1 MTGFDP
7 GKQTT
12 EYGQLD
18 TLLTDGQ
25 TPGSGADDLFLNM
38 LDQYDSVTGRDGYR
52 NQEEMVGEL
61 LDALNRRLNP
71 IGLDA
76 TRSGVVYCNAGGAP
90 ALPEVVGAVGACME
104 QDWNE
109 ILEQHADW
117 DIADHAWWMLKD
129 YNLEHGNGRV
139 HLQDGRLS
147 VTMEAPNHTTINLN
161 VPVMKSDE
169 ETIGNLKTEMIDRM
183 SRFTADAEFD
193 KLWSPEFAEHNGVTP
208 SGFMKMLK
216 EDETYFHAAGF
227 QMYMDTR
234 PALRELWYSDA
245 QIEGINYT
253 EGYRQ
258 TIDADQVM
266 QDGRPAYDMYLFTVD
281 KSTGDSTVPEYVQYE
296 ITPVE
301 METFI
306 TGEFEDPDHAN
317 REKPVEE
324 QSPALSGKEQSY
336 SLASEARSVSLAA
349 GDLSHLPLIQ
359 EYEDRTHPT
368 DR

>member
-1 MTGFDP
+1 
-7 GKQTT
+7 
-12 EYGQLD
+12 
-18 TLLTDGQ
+18 
-25 TPGSGADDLFLNM
+25 
-38 LDQYDSVTGRDGYR
+38 
-52 NQEEMVGEL
+52 
-61 LDALNRRLNP
+61 
-71 IGLDA
+71 
-76 TRSGVVYCNAGGAP
+76 
-90 ALPEVVGAVGACME
+90 
-104 QDWNE
+104 
-109 ILEQHADW
+109 
-117 DIADHAWWMLKD
+117 
-129 YNLEHGNGRV
+129 
-139 HLQDGRLS
+139 
-147 VTMEAPNHTTINLN
+147 MEAPNHTTINLN

-266 QDGRPAYDMYLFTVD
+266 LDGRPAYDMYLFTVD